1 MEADSLRESQPA
13 IRVRDWKAGKKKE
26 PQRSPRN
33 AAKVGKKKQ
42 NPDFVSCI
50 LRR

>member
-1 MEADSLRESQPA
+1 MEAASLRLVGAS
-13 IRVRDWKAGKKKE
+13 KAGKKKE